1 MQRFSIGRTPNCDI
15 FINDS
20 SVSKMHAEIIVN
32 NNQITVRDLGSTNG
46 TYINGLKVF
55 GPQPLNQY
63 DILKV
68 GNSLVPW
75 KNYVSINESSQSG
88 GSFNQLQQSIYSG
101 DANTPSVK
109 DWMIT
114 LFLVTIP
121 VVGFILLIVWANQ
134 NDRLKKNFAQ
144 AQLWLYLIY
153 FCISI
158 SLYLILFLFIFRYSP
173 YFWFNRWW

>member
-32 NNQITVRDLGSTNG
+32 NNQATVRDLGSTNG
-46 TYINGLKVF
+46 TFINGLRLF

-75 KNYVSINESSQSG
+75 KNYVNMTDSNSSSNFSQQVQSVFSGESE
-88 GSFNQLQQSIYSG
+88 
-101 DANTPSVK
+101 TPTVK
-109 DWMIT
+109 EWMIN
-114 LFLVTIP
+114 LFLVAIP
-121 VVGFILLIVWANQ
+121 FVGFIMLIIWANQ
-134 NDRLKKNFAQ
+134 DNRLKKNFAQ

-153 FCISI
+153 FCVSI
-158 SLYLILFLFIFRYSP
+158 FFYFVLFLFIFRFNP
-173 YFWFNRWW
+173 YFWLNRWW